1 MDRLGLSEQKIKTL
15 SEATE
20 LCRRPDLRMPV
31 VTAMDYVERLASELK
46 ISGNTQSK
54 AKKVL
59 EVARTKGITS
69 GKAPLGAAMAAIH
82 IAGELTNDKNAPKDI
97 TSLAGIP
104 EATIRRMYD
113 DLVKGV
119 KS

>member
-1 MDRLGLSEQKIKTL
+1 MK
-15 SEATE
+15 
-20 LCRRPDLRMPV
+20 
-31 VTAMDYVERLASELK
+31 RLA
-46 ISGNTQSK
+46 K

-59 EVARTKGITS
+59 EVARTKGIAS
-69 GKAPLGAAMAAIH
+69 GKAPLGAAMVAIH
-82 IAGELTNDKNAPKDI
+82 TAGKLTNDENAPKDI

-119 KS
+119 KSEVM